1 MKKDK
6 THIELN
12 KFSIEITKSI
22 IIIECIKYTFDAE
35 LADAATSL
43 SVYYVLLKGNS
54 TYLFTEHFKLP
65 LDLTI

>member
-35 LADAATSL
+35 LVDILMQQHLYL
-43 SVYYVLLKGNS
+43 S
-54 TYLFTEHFKLP
+54 
-65 LDLTI
+65 IMCC

>member
-35 LADAATSL
+35 LADILMQQHLYLLSIMCCWKVTPHTCSL
-43 SVYYVLLKGNS
+43 NTLNFL
-54 TYLFTEHFKLP
+54 
-65 LDLTI
+65 

>member
-22 IIIECIKYTFDAE
+22 IINECIKYTFDAE
-35 LADAATSL
+35 LADILMQQHLYL
-43 SVYYVLLKGNS
+43 S
-54 TYLFTEHFKLP
+54 
-65 LDLTI
+65 IMCC

>member
-22 IIIECIKYTFDAE
+22 IINECIKYTFDAE
-35 LADAATSL
+35 LADILMQQHLYLSIMCCWKVTPHTCSL
-43 SVYYVLLKGNS
+43 NTLNFL
-54 TYLFTEHFKLP
+54 
-65 LDLTI
+65 

>member
-35 LADAATSL
+35 LADILMQQHLNLSIMCCWKVTPHTCSL
-43 SVYYVLLKGNS
+43 NTLNFL
-54 TYLFTEHFKLP
+54 
-65 LDLTI
+65 